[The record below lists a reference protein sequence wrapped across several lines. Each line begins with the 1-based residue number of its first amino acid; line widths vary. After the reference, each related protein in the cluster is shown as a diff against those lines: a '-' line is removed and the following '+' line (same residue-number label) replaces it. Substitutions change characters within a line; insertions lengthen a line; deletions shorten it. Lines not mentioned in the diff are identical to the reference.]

1 MAGLPMFHISRAMYR
16 ELAGDLTSKR
26 DRAHVLHACETTVQ
40 RLATDRFYFAHPA
53 RTLFA
58 DIRWRFPLA
67 AQTRVYAVIDRH
79 LTAMH
84 AELES
89 SLAATFELTGE
100 RLRCRA
106 TTRRSMPCG
115 HDPDPR
121 TGYCA
126 WHRHLADHPQ
136 IAA

>member
-1 MAGLPMFHISRAMYR
+1 VFHISRALYR
-16 ELAGDLTSKR
+16 ELAADLESDR
-26 DRAHVLHACETTVQ
+26 DREHVLHACEATVH

-58 DIRWRFPLA
+58 EIRWRFPLA
-67 AQTRVYAVIDRH
+67 AQTRAYAVIDRH
-79 LTAMH
+79 LGAMR
-84 AELES
+84 AELERS
-89 SLAATFELTGE
+89 AAATLELTGE

-106 TTRRSMPCG
+106 TTRRSAPCG
-115 HDPDPR
+115 HEPNPR

-136 IAA
+136 VAA

>member
-1 MAGLPMFHISRAMYR
+1 MFHISRALYR
-16 ELAGDLTSKR
+16 DLAGDLTSDR
-26 DRAHVLHACETTVQ
+26 DRAHVLRACEATVH

-79 LTAMH
+79 LAALR
-84 AELES
+84 AELERS
-89 SLAATFELTGE
+89 VDATYLLTGKH
-100 RLRCRA
+100 LRCRA
-106 TTRRSMPCG
+106 TTRRSLPCG
-115 HDPDPR
+115 HEPDPR

-126 WHRHLADHPQ
+126 WHRHLADQPQ
-136 IAA
+136 VAA

>member
-1 MAGLPMFHISRAMYR
+1 MYHISRALYR
-16 ELAGDLTSKR
+16 ELAGDLTSDR
-26 DRAHVLHACETTVQ
+26 DRAAVLHACEAAVH

-67 AQTRVYAVIDRH
+67 AQTRVYAVIQRH
-79 LTAMH
+79 LAMLR
-84 AELES
+84 AELERS
-89 SLAATFELTGE
+89 AAATLALTGE

-106 TTRRSMPCG
+106 TTRRNAPCG

-126 WHRHLADHPQ
+126 WHRHLADQPQ

>member
-1 MAGLPMFHISRAMYR
+1 MFHISRAMYR
-16 ELAGDLTSKR
+16 ELAGDLISDR
-26 DRAHVLHACETTVQ
+26 DRAHVLRACEAVVH

-58 DIRWRFPLA
+58 EIRWRFPLA
-67 AQTRVYAVIDRH
+67 AQRRVYAVIDRH
-79 LTAMH
+79 LSAMR
-84 AELES
+84 AELERS
-89 SLAATFELTGE
+89 VAATYELTGE

-106 TTRRSMPCG
+106 TTRRSIPCG
-115 HDPDPR
+115 HEPDPR

>member
-1 MAGLPMFHISRAMYR
+1 MFHISRALYR
-16 ELAGDLTSKR
+16 ELAGDLTSDG
-26 DRAHVLHACETTVQ
+26 DRRHVLRACERTVH

-58 DIRWRFPLA
+58 EIRWRFPLA
-67 AQTRVYAVIDRH
+67 AQTRAYAVIDRH
-79 LTAMH
+79 LTAMR

-89 SLAATFELTGE
+89 SAAATFELTGE
-100 RLRCRA
+100 HLRCRA
-106 TTRRSMPCG
+106 TTRRSIPCG
-115 HDPDPR
+115 HGPDPR

-136 IAA
+136 VAA

>member
-1 MAGLPMFHISRAMYR
+1 MFHISRAMYR
-16 ELAGDLTSKR
+16 ELAGDLTSDR
-26 DRAHVLHACETTVQ
+26 DREHVLHACEATVH

-58 DIRWRFPLA
+58 EIRWRFPLA
-67 AQTRVYAVIDRH
+67 AQTRVYAVIDRR
-79 LTAMH
+79 LTAMR

-89 SLAATFELTGE
+89 SVAATFELTGE
-100 RLRCRA
+100 RLCCRA
-106 TTRRSMPCG
+106 TTRRSLPCG
-115 HDPDPR
+115 HEPNPR